1 MSHGKANRRA
11 RRSLALR
18 ALTHQALGLPL
29 LMAVL
34 ALAAALLLPA
44 LHTLSGLPAKR
55 PAATISLSD
64 RQTFACR
71 DLVVNNRR
79 FSGGQ
84 N

>member
-1 MSHGKANRRA
+1 
-11 RRSLALR
+11 
-18 ALTHQALGLPL
+18 
-29 LMAVL
+29 MAVL
-34 ALAAALLLPA
+34 ALAAALLLPG
-44 LHTLSGLPAKR
+44 LHTLSGLPANR